1 MAQNQDNVLTLNNK
15 PNVQIENNENPLI
28 GSDIRFNNQS
38 QSRNQI
44 MSPNTQVQTYS

>member
-38 QSRNQI
+38 QRLLYQNKILMDFKQ
-44 MSPNTQVQTYS
+44 